1 MKNKL
6 FNWAIR
12 IIIITTFF
20 PLMVQS
26 QTIVDSTLD
35 TFNQVHLEYNE
46 KTSIL
51 YNKILNISRNHKDR
65 DLRIQASNSFGQ
77 FNVKENIIRLL
88 DSIDYQII
96 SLEEDDFIYPYF
108 LAIGKIANKNDSN
121 YWALIPY
128 ILSVL
133 DKDRNFDQ
141 LYLYSRLFRLS
152 FKMSELD
159 TSICIRTMAKSA
171 VGLSKR
177 KQNLLKIADILYSD

>member
-6 FNWAIR
+6 FNWVVQ
-12 IIIITTFF
+12 IIIITFF
-20 PLMVQS
+20 PLKIQS
-26 QTIVDSTLD
+26 QTIVDSILD
-35 TFNQVHLEYNE
+35 TYNQVHLEYNE

-51 YNKILNISRNHKDR
+51 YNKILDISQNHEDR

-77 FNVKENIIRLL
+77 FYIKENIIRLL
-88 DSIDYQII
+88 DSIDYQVI

-108 LAIGKIANKNDSN
+108 LAIGKIAGNNDSN

-141 LYLYSRLFRLS
+141 LYLYSRLFCLS
-152 FKMSELD
+152 FKMSETD
-159 TSICIRTMAKSA
+159 TSICIRTMAKSIM
-171 VGLSKR
+171 GLSKR
-177 KQNLLKIADILYSD
+177 KQNLLKIVDILYSD